1 MCTAKLIISGPHLG
15 DRRTDPSITVL
26 LVDDDEGLVELAQE
40 YVRQRHDDITVRA
53 TRRGDEVLAELE
65 RTDDVDCVVSDY
77 QMPGMDGIELLEAV
91 RARWPDLPFIL
102 FTGQG
107 SEDIAERAIKAD
119 ATDYVQKGTGT
130 TQFAVLVNRIR
141 NATAQYRAET
151 ELRRLSRDT
160 EPRFQLF
167 VETTDDQAIILL
179 DEEGYVRTWNAGAEQ
194 IKGYTSDEII
204 GEHFSIFYPETDVEA
219 GAPEWSLREAAE
231 AGRVSDEGWR
241 VHRDGSQF
249 WANVTITALREEGE
263 LVGYAK
269 VLRDGT
275 ERKRERELL
284 ERKEQLEG
292 LIASIS
298 HDLRNPLGVAR
309 WNVEAARDTGDL
321 SRLDAAEAAL
331 DRATRLLAYVGKAA
345 EEGAHVA
352 EPEPVD
358 FGDAVE
364 TAWNALETDGAT
376 LTVEG
381 GGTVMADRWRLH
393 QLLENLFANSV
404 EHGGPDVT
412 VGVGLLD
419 DGAGFYVED
428 DGPGVPES
436 ARTKV
441 FEMGY
446 SGTAEGTGYGLAICE
461 QIVEAHG
468 WEIEVTD
475 GTGGGARFEIS
486 GVEME

>member
-1 MCTAKLIISGPHLG
+1 MCTPKLIISGPHLG

-26 LVDDDEGLVELAQE
+26 LVDDDEGLVELVQE
-40 YVRQRHDDITVRA
+40 YVRQRHGDITVRA
-53 TRRGDEVLAELE
+53 ARSGDGVLAELE
-65 RTDDVDCVVSDY
+65 TTDDVDCVVSDY
-77 QMPGMDGIELLEAV
+77 QMPEMDGIELLQAV

-160 EPRFQLF
+160 EPRFRLF

-179 DEEGYVRTWNAGAEQ
+179 DEEGHVRTWNAGAEQ
-194 IKGYTSDEII
+194 IKGYESDEIV
-204 GEHFSIFYPETDVEA
+204 GEHFSIFYPEVDVEA
-219 GAPEWSLREAAE
+219 GAPERSLHEAAE
-231 AGRVSDEGWR
+231 EGRVSDEGWR

-269 VLRDGT
+269 VLRDGSD
-275 ERKRERELL
+275 RKRERELL

-292 LIASIS
+292 FIASIS

-309 WNVEAARDTGDL
+309 GNVEAARDTGDP

-331 DRATRLLAYVGKAA
+331 DRATRLLAYVAKAA
-345 EEGAHVA
+345 EEGEHAA

-358 FGDAVE
+358 FGDAAE
-364 TAWNALETDGAT
+364 ATWNALEADEAT

-381 GGTVMADRWRLH
+381 SGTVVADRWRLG

-404 EHGGPDVT
+404 EHAGPDVT
-412 VGVGLLD
+412 VSVGLLD
-419 DGAGFYVED
+419 DRTGFYVED
-428 DGPGVPES
+428 DGPGIPES
-436 ARTKV
+436 TRAKV

-446 SGTAEGTGYGLAICE
+446 SGAAEGTGYGLAICGR
-461 QIVEAHG
+461 IAEAHG
-468 WEIEVTD
+468 WEIDVTD
-475 GTGGGARFEIS
+475 GTDGGARFDIS
-486 GVEME
+486 GVQMG